1 MDPWSAT
8 QLVYLETLLFAFD
21 DDSEFSPVAQ
31 LYYALSGL
39 LSESAYRTSCPSVT
53 LPTLIA
59 YLPPEDVARL
69 VRLELASTSPPATFL
84 PTLGA
89 GDVVY
94 NVPVLRGLPRDSWLN
109 AVGVPAGNLRW
120 VVLSSTRVPGRLEH
134 LHWDA
139 RSRDLPPC
147 PCLRL
152 PFPGPRR

>member
-21 DDSEFSPVAQ
+21 DDSGSSPVAK

-39 LSESAYRTSCPSVT
+39 LSESAYHTSCPSVT
-53 LPTLIA
+53 LSTLIA
-59 YLPPEDVARL
+59 YLSPQDVARL
-69 VRLELASTSPPATFL
+69 VRLELASSSPPSPVL
-84 PTLGA
+84 PTLGV

-109 AVGVPAGNLRW
+109 AVGVPTGNLRW
-120 VVLSSTRVPGRLEH
+120 VVLSSTRVSGRLEH

-139 RSRDLPPC
+139 RPRTLPPC
-147 PCLRL
+147 PCVRP